1 MDELV
6 EAEAERANQ
15 ALTSEST
22 TTCLLGKDELNLIEY
37 PLGPIKP
44 TDSKTYEIEHITR
57 DRVTKKPTLRK
68 LTIIGSDAFGLPT
81 PTDERVL
88 LGLKALTLESS
99 FASRKVFFSRYHL
112 CQTIGWNPDGRS
124 YKRIEESLDRIA
136 GTTFKFKNAWWDR
149 QENAWRSHT
158 FHLIDNVELCSA
170 DRYHQKQAAEGRRN
184 QALCY
189 FVWNDVL
196 WKSFTDGY
204 MRTLDMQMIRRIG
217 NGRRREVPLRLYRWL
232 SKQFY
237 RRKIVRMNVR
247 QLGEG
252 TLGLAAK
259 YPSEFRRVIQRAS
272 DVLIKCKA
280 LSVVRFANG
289 KNHGGLDVIFEK
301 SRPVRQSVR
310 KKTSHPQ
317 EVGENRKLILWML
330 SRDQADLMKS
340 EKTAIESGFG
350 KQFERD
356 YIRRSLGRPFKES
369 DVLRIRYVQRFLNA
383 KSQAA

>member
-1 MDELV
+1 MDGFQKTRDGWTGRELSSDSAV
-6 EAEAERANQ
+6 A
-15 ALTSEST
+15 
-22 TTCLLGKDELNLIEY
+22 CLLGKDELNLIEY

-44 TDSKTYEIEHITR
+44 TDSKTYEIEHVTR
-57 DRVTKKPTLRK
+57 DRDTKRPTTRK

-112 CQTIGWNPDGRS
+112 CRTIGWKPDGRS

-170 DRYHQKQAAEGRRN
+170 DRYRQKQVSERRRN
-184 QALCY
+184 QSLCY
-189 FVWNDVL
+189 FVWNEVL

-237 RRKIVRMNVR
+237 RRNTIRMNVR

-252 TLGLAAK
+252 TLGLSAK
-259 YPSEFRRVIQRAS
+259 YPSEFRRVIKRAS
-272 DVLIKCKA
+272 DVLIQCQA
-280 LSVVRFANG
+280 LATVRFANG

-301 SRPVRQSVR
+301 TRSGRQVSPNKPNRPR
-310 KKTSHPQ
+310 KD
-317 EVGENRKLILWML
+317 GEKDKLVAWML
-330 SRDQADLMKS
+330 NQQQCDLVKL
-340 EKTAIESGFG
+340 ERKAVESGFG

-356 YIRRSLGRPFKES
+356 FIRNSLGQPFKES
-369 DVLRIRYVQRFLNA
+369 DIVRIRYVQKFFNA
-383 KSQAA
+383 NSQAA